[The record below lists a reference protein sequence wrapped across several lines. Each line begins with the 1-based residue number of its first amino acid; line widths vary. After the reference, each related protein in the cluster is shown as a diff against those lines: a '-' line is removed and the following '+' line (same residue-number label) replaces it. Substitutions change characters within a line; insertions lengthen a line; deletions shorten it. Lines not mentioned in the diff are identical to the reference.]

1 MRRHRGVLR
10 GRVPAL
16 RLVPAYRHAR
26 PDPGEG
32 CTRAR
37 AHARTR
43 STPTLPGWAHAAPM
57 QSPWQVLATRCA
69 GRPARGPASRS
80 CPMASVGCVCTALA
94 ALRRV
99 AARCTP
105 WPCRPA
111 HSLQASPSALAFALW
126 TGATAARGGTLA
138 TAGAGARL
146 ALRGGE
152 RGAARRGVAWRGS
165 GKSVTVVSCGLVG
178 AAVGCVARVVRGP
191 CLAPGTLSLSCARLV
206 CVGRVPRF
214 GVWNW
219 LQLQHTI
226 SPSARRGMHGHHG
239 GVCGPKYPARSANM
253 HVHVSDYTVKGA

>member
-94 ALRRV
+94 ALPCAASLPVARLGPVAPHTAFRRV
-99 AARCTP
+99 LLHWSFGSLDGRHCGTRWHVGDCGRWGEACTSRWRAR
-105 WPCRPA
+105 
-111 HSLQASPSALAFALW
+111 
-126 TGATAARGGTLA
+126 
-138 TAGAGARL
+138 
-146 ALRGGE
+146 
-152 RGAARRGVAWRGS
+152 RGAAWSGVARQWQVGDGRELRLGGRRRGLRSSSCAWTMFG
-165 GKSVTVVSCGLVG
+165 
-178 AAVGCVARVVRGP
+178 
-191 CLAPGTLSLSCARLV
+191 APGTLSLSCARLV
-206 CVGRVPRF
+206 EACGVFLGLEFGTGCSCNTQSPPRHVEARPPRWGVRPKVPRAECE
-214 GVWNW
+214 
-219 LQLQHTI
+219 H
-226 SPSARRGMHGHHG
+226 A
-239 GVCGPKYPARSANM
+239 CACE
-253 HVHVSDYTVKGA
+253 

>member
-1 MRRHRGVLR
+1 MVVCRHCDSFPRTGTHVQIQEK
-10 GRVPAL
+10 A
-16 RLVPAYRHAR
+16 A
-26 PDPGEG
+26 
-32 CTRAR
+32 RAR
-37 AHARTR
+37 ARTR

-57 QSPWQVLATRCA
+57 QSRWQVLATRCA
-69 GRPARGPASRS
+69 GRPARDPASRS

-94 ALRRV
+94 ALPCAASLPVARLGPVAPHTAFRR
-99 AARCTP
+99 
-105 WPCRPA
+105 
-111 HSLQASPSALAFALW
+111 LQASPSALAFALW

-226 SPSARRGMHGHHG
+226 SPSARRGTATTVGCAAQSTPR
-239 GVCGPKYPARSANM
+239 GVRTCM
-253 HVHVSDYTVKGA
+253 CM